1 MLQEVKGRRQRDSR
15 RRATQPERQESRRIF
30 GRRILPRSE
39 IGDEL
44 RCREAAEDAVV
55 VMEAVDNC
63 GVGKCVIGAGGC

>member
-44 RCREAAEDAVV
+44 RCREDAVV

-63 GVGKCVIGAGGC
+63 GVGKCVIGTGGC